1 MGVDK
6 LHVVRPFARILTKR
20 VDLGSFNYFSGKPVS
35 WPLLKWPTGNRLAS
49 GKTICFIYPLLYVI
63 FLLVKFC

>member
-20 VDLGSFNYFSGKPVS
+20 VDLGSFNYFLRKAGE
-35 WPLLKWPTGNRLAS
+35 LAS
-49 GKTICFIYPLLYVI
+49 FKMAYRKPACEW
-63 FLLVKFC
+63 